1 MVSHSDSNQPTKSDL
16 SQSSASASLR
26 SSFSLSISRYSSS
39 VRSQASVSALTCRS
53 RSRRCCA
60 LRAGFRCLSISQ
72 RASPDPVFYTAND
85 LPYST
90 VLDLVLLRGRT
101 CSTPPRPSRGRPR
114 PHQLLVAGHLTS
126 VYGWLLVRMAS
137 LAALPSSVW
146 WLLARMADL
155 AADPAWDAGHRLQ
168 PRWLRILRGKSC
180 TSRDQCFLV
189 RDLVRG
195 GVRWSR
201 V

>member
-101 CSTPPRPSRGRPR
+101 CSTPPRPSRGRPLTNCSSLAISR
-114 PHQLLVAGHLTS
+114 PSTGGCWSGWPPWPRSPHLCGGCWPGWPTWPRILHGMWGADSSCGSYVGKAAPVATS
-126 VYGWLLVRMAS
+126 VFS
-137 LAALPSSVW
+137 
-146 WLLARMADL
+146 
-155 AADPAWDAGHRLQ
+155 
-168 PRWLRILRGKSC
+168 
-180 TSRDQCFLV
+180 
-189 RDLVRG
+189 
-195 GVRWSR
+195 
-201 V
+201 